1 MNCACGIQ
9 RCRVTT
15 YNYTQQKKR
24 DIYKHS
30 QHSTSPSQISSM
42 IMLISTF
49 HIDILYCYRYDLTAL
64 CHYVENRINIKLNH
78 RNAFIIYTTKKT
90 YDSDMNNIQGL
101 RCDTLD
107 NYYRSQIML
116 SYSYIIHNNE
126 LSDKLVFHILAD
138 D

>member
-1 MNCACGIQ
+1 
-9 RCRVTT
+9 
-15 YNYTQQKKR
+15 
-24 DIYKHS
+24 
-30 QHSTSPSQISSM
+30 
-42 IMLISTF
+42 
-49 HIDILYCYRYDLTAL
+49 
-64 CHYVENRINIKLNH
+64 
-78 RNAFIIYTTKKT
+78 
-90 YDSDMNNIQGL
+90 MNNIQGL